1 MGWRNRFLIALAAAI
16 GLVLIAALAV
26 ALLVNANAFRGS
38 IQARV
43 QQATGHPCALRGP
56 IKVSWF
62 PWLALQTGAAELG
75 NPSGFEGP
83 PLARWRAARIGARLF
98 PLLRGALDI
107 DRVRVEGLEARL
119 IRDVDGQTNW
129 RGIFDAPSRGAA
141 GGPHFASLAGIE
153 LKDAAIEYL
162 DRSTNR
168 RIGVRALELTTGA
181 FRADEPLAIE
191 SRFELD
197 AGESWPRFSG
207 SLATR
212 LGLASDTVS
221 LAGTR
226 IDGSLS
232 GPPFTAAGAPVHFA
246 AALLQLAR
254 PSMQLAVPSWALRL
268 GEAQFYGSTGGIAWG
283 DQVRLA
289 GSLALAPTSLRALL
303 ANFGVPIEPRRDAT
317 ALETFSADL
326 SYALDANSLVAKP
339 LAILLDGTRLEGSA
353 TLAPL
358 ARGTIEFALHG
369 ARMDLTRYLGSERPG
384 AKPFEFP
391 TAALKK
397 LRARGDVTLDEA
409 RVTDLQMTKVRLRF
423 LLQDGELRSERP

>member
-1 MGWRNRFLIALAAAI
+1 LIALAAAI
-16 GLVLIAALAV
+16 GLVLLAALAV
-26 ALLVNANAFRGS
+26 ALLVDANAFRGS
-38 IQARV
+38 IEARV
-43 QQATGHPCALRGP
+43 QQATGHPFALAGP

-129 RGIFDAPSRGAA
+129 RGIFDAPSRGAPA
-141 GGPHFASLAGIE
+141 GPHFASLAGIE

-168 RIGVRALELTTGA
+168 RVGVRALELNSGA
-181 FRADEPLAIE
+181 FRAGEPLAIE

-207 SLATR
+207 SLATQ
-212 LGLASDTVS
+212 LTITSETVS
-221 LAGTR
+221 LVASR
-226 IDGSLS
+226 VEGSLS
-232 GPPFTAAGAPVHFA
+232 GSPFADASVPAGFA
-246 AALLQLAR
+246 ADRLQFSRASNGLEAPSWTAQLGAAKFHGSTRGVTGGEHLQL
-254 PSMQLAVPSWALRL
+254 S
-268 GEAQFYGSTGGIAWG
+268 
-283 DQVRLA
+283 
-289 GSLALAPTSLRALL
+289 GSLALEPTSLRALL

-317 ALETFSADL
+317 ALESFSGEM
-326 SYALDANSLVAKP
+326 SYALDGVSLAVKP
-339 LAILLDGTRLEGSA
+339 LAVVLDGTRLEGSA
-353 TLAPL
+353 TLAPI

-369 ARMDLTRYLGSERPG
+369 ERMDLTRYLGSERPG

-397 LRARGDVTLDEA
+397 LRARGEVTLDAA
-409 RVTDLQMTKVRLRF
+409 RVTDLQLTKVRLRF